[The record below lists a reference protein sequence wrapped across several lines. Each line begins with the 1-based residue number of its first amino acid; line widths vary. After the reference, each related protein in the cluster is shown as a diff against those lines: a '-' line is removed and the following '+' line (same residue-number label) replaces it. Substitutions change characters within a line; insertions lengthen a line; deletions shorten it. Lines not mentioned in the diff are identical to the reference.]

1 MKNSFKSYC
10 SYFLFFFLCACGV
23 KGPLFFPPPSPTPNM
38 PSKPEP
44 IGKIYPLE
52 KNTTV
57 PTTSS
62 SPISNEPSQK
72 TQPSDNIKNVPTPL
86 K

>member
-1 MKNSFKSYC
+1 
-10 SYFLFFFLCACGV
+10 
-23 KGPLFFPPPSPTPNM
+23 M

-57 PTTSS
+57 PTTPF